1 MTFVSFLVDDTYVFS
16 LRCAPFFV
24 TEEKE
29 RQRGGERQRERE
41 RKKSN
46 GNRSEKINYKVTFRG
61 VRALSSFPRESGVM
75 DRTSRYFERAER
87 GEGWRKRSVR
97 EERRERGRA
106 KGPI

>member
-16 LRCAPFFV
+16 LRCALFFI
-24 TEEKE
+24 TEE
-29 RQRGGERQRERE
+29 RERE
-41 RKKSN
+41 RKGTKKKSN

-87 GEGWRKRSVR
+87 GEGWRKRS
-97 EERRERGRA
+97 GRV
-106 KGPI
+106 

>member
-16 LRCAPFFV
+16 LRCALFFI
-24 TEEKE
+24 TEERE
-29 RQRGGERQRERE
+29 RETKRKIERERE
-41 RKKSN
+41 RKGTKKKSN

-87 GEGWRKRSVR
+87 GEGWRKRS
-97 EERRERGRA
+97 GRV
-106 KGPI
+106 

>member
-1 MTFVSFLVDDTYVFS
+1 MCSVFCN
-16 LRCAPFFV
+16 R
-24 TEEKE
+24 
-29 RQRGGERQRERE
+29 RERE
-41 RKKSN
+41 TKRGRETEREREKKKSN

-97 EERRERGRA
+97 EERRERGGA